1 MLDTYTKANQYLYSP
16 IAYLKS
22 LKKLANIKLNI
33 YCQLYCIIKILFFIK
48 LKELYHI

>member
-33 YCQLYCIIKILFFIK
+33 YCQYCVMKILSFFYEIK
-48 LKELYHI
+48 RII